1 MLKIYIFFFN
11 KVYTE
16 LLSLFNIYLYKNVLS
31 MIRYSKKNINLKIL
45 NKITMYQMI
54 LTKSF
59 SIGEHFITMQVLQK
73 LKLKKYNSV
82 KKRKRTIFKTIK

>member
-1 MLKIYIFFFN
+1 
-11 KVYTE
+11 
-16 LLSLFNIYLYKNVLS
+16 

-59 SIGEHFITMQVLQK
+59 SIDEHNYAGIAKTEI
-73 LKLKKYNSV
+73 KKNTIQSKE
-82 KKRKRTIFKTIK
+82 KKNNI

>member
-1 MLKIYIFFFN
+1 
-11 KVYTE
+11 
-16 LLSLFNIYLYKNVLS
+16 

-45 NKITMYQMI
+45 NKIIMYQII

-59 SIGEHFITMQVLQK
+59 SIDEHFITTQVLQK

-82 KKRKRTIFKTIK
+82 KRKKKIFKTIK

>member
-1 MLKIYIFFFN
+1 
-11 KVYTE
+11 
-16 LLSLFNIYLYKNVLS
+16 

-59 SIGEHFITMQVLQK
+59 SIDEHFITTQVLQK
-73 LKLKKYNSV
+73 LKLKKIQFSQ
-82 KKRKRTIFKTIK
+82 KKQKIIFKTIK

>member
-1 MLKIYIFFFN
+1 
-11 KVYTE
+11 
-16 LLSLFNIYLYKNVLS
+16 

-59 SIGEHFITMQVLQK
+59 SIDEHFITTQVLQK
-73 LKLKKYNSV
+73 LKLKKIQFSQ
-82 KKRKRTIFKTIK
+82 KKKKIIFKTIK

>member
-1 MLKIYIFFFN
+1 
-11 KVYTE
+11 
-16 LLSLFNIYLYKNVLS
+16 

-59 SIGEHFITMQVLQK
+59 SIDEHFITTQVLQK
-73 LKLKKYNSV
+73 LKLKKIQFSQ
-82 KKRKRTIFKTIK
+82 KKKK

>member
-1 MLKIYIFFFN
+1 
-11 KVYTE
+11 
-16 LLSLFNIYLYKNVLS
+16 

-45 NKITMYQMI
+45 NKIIMYQII

-59 SIGEHFITMQVLQK
+59 SIDEHFITTQVLQK

-82 KKRKRTIFKTIK
+82 KRKKKYLKQ